1 MLPREVRDASN
12 DPPPDNHLDNASP
25 GDARLARSGYGTD
38 RKSEMATTDTPRMVV
53 GVPRENRAGETRVA
67 LSPTALPQ
75 LTKAGFDVVIES
87 GAGDLAGYPD
97 ATFTDRGARIGTRD
111 EVFAADVLVQV
122 NVMDAD
128 PASGD
133 LSRLRPGQ
141 VVVGSVAPFARPELV
156 KAIAGTGATLFAL
169 ELVPRTTR
177 AQSMDILSSQAAV
190 AGYKAVLLAGD
201 NLPKMF
207 PLLTT
212 AAGTIAP
219 AKVFIIGAGVAGL
232 AAIATAR
239 RLGALV
245 EAYDVRPAAREEVE
259 SLGARFVELP
269 LETGQEEGSG
279 GYAKQLSE
287 DTIRK
292 QQELMAKTVAASD
305 VVITTAQVQGSTA
318 PVIVTTEMVKGMA
331 PGSVIVDLAAEQGGN
346 CEPTVAGETVDV
358 DGVSVMG
365 VVNLPGTIPVHSS
378 QLFGKNVANFLGL
391 MVVDGRLDTD
401 VDDDVIKESVVAKGG
416 DVANNRVR
424 EALGLE
430 KLPEPEPPA
439 PEPEP
444 AADDA
449 PAAEEAA
456 K

>member
-1 MLPREVRDASN
+1 
-12 DPPPDNHLDNASP
+12 
-25 GDARLARSGYGTD
+25 
-38 RKSEMATTDTPRMVV
+38 MAENDTPRMVI
-53 GVPRENRAGETRVA
+53 GVPKEERAGETRVA

-75 LTKAGFDVVIES
+75 LTKAGFDIVIES

-97 ATFTDRGARIGTRD
+97 ATFTDRGARIGSRD
-111 EVFAADVLVQV
+111 DAFAADVVVQV
-122 NVMDAD
+122 NVMGGDASS
-128 PASGD
+128 AD
-133 LSRLRPGQ
+133 LARLRAGQ
-141 VVVGSVAPFARPELV
+141 IVVGAVAPFARPELV

-169 ELVPRTTR
+169 ELVPRSTR

-190 AGYKAVLLAGD
+190 AGYKAVLIAA
-201 NLPKMF
+201 NAMPKMF

-219 AKVFIIGAGVAGL
+219 AKVFIVGAGVAGL
-232 AAIATAR
+232 GAIATSR

-245 EAYDVRPAAREEVE
+245 EACDVRPAAREEVE

-287 DTIRK
+287 DTIKK

-305 VVITTAQVQGSTA
+305 VIITTAQVQGAKA
-318 PVIVTTEMVKGMA
+318 PQIITTEMIKGMA
-331 PGSVIVDLAAEQGGN
+331 PGSVVIDLAAEQGGN

-358 DGVSVMG
+358 DGVSVIG
-365 VVNLPGTIPVHSS
+365 VVNLPGEIPVHAS
-378 QLFGKNVANFLGL
+378 QLFGKNVANFMGL
-391 MVVDGRLDTD
+391 MVVDGAIDID
-401 VDDDVIKESVVAKGG
+401 VDDDVIRDSVVARGG
-416 DVANNRVR
+416 DVVNNRVR

-430 KLPEPEPPA
+430 LLPEPEPPA

-444 AADDA
+444 EADTS
-449 PAAEEAA
+449 EEAA

>member
-1 MLPREVRDASN
+1 
-12 DPPPDNHLDNASP
+12 
-25 GDARLARSGYGTD
+25 
-38 RKSEMATTDTPRMVV
+38 MATTETPRMVV

-67 LSPTALPQ
+67 LTPTALPQ

-87 GAGDLAGYPD
+87 GAGAAAGYPD
-97 ATFTDRGARIGTRD
+97 EVYTDRGARIGSRD
-111 EVFAADVLVQV
+111 DVFTADVLVQV
-122 NVMDAD
+122 NVMDGD
-128 PASGD
+128 PANAEIA
-133 LSRLRPGQ
+133 RLRQGQ
-141 VVVGSVAPFARPELV
+141 VVVGAVAPFARPELV
-156 KAIAGTGATLFAL
+156 KAISATGATLFAL

-190 AGYKAVLLAGD
+190 AGYKAVLIGAAE
-201 NLPKMF
+201 LPKMF

-219 AKVFIIGAGVAGL
+219 AKVFIVGAGVAGL
-232 AAIATAR
+232 AAIANSR

-287 DTIRK
+287 ETIKK

-305 VVITTAQVQGSTA
+305 VVITTAQVQGSKA
-318 PVIVTTEMVKGMA
+318 PVIITTEMVKGMA

-346 CEPTVAGETVDV
+346 CEPTVAGEVVDV
-358 DGVSVMG
+358 DGVRVIG
-365 VVNLPGTIPVHSS
+365 VVNLPGDIPVHSS

-391 MVVDGRLDTD
+391 MVADGKLDPG
-401 VDDDVIKESVVAKGG
+401 VDDDVIRESVVAMGG
-416 DVANNRVR
+416 DVVNNRVR
-424 EALGLE
+424 EALGME

-444 AADDA
+444 AAEDA

>member
-1 MLPREVRDASN
+1 
-12 DPPPDNHLDNASP
+12 
-25 GDARLARSGYGTD
+25 
-38 RKSEMATTDTPRMVV
+38 MAENDTPRMVI
-53 GVPRENRAGETRVA
+53 GVPKEERAGETRVA

-75 LTKAGFDVVIES
+75 LTKAGFDIVIES

-97 ATFTDRGARIGTRD
+97 ATFTDRGARIGSRD
-111 EVFAADVLVQV
+111 DAFAADVVVQV
-122 NVMDAD
+122 NVLGGDAGS
-128 PASGD
+128 AD
-133 LSRLRPGQ
+133 LARLRSGQ
-141 VVVGSVAPFARPELV
+141 IVVGAVAPFARPELV

-190 AGYKAVLLAGD
+190 AGYKAVLLAA
-201 NLPKMF
+201 NAMPKMF

-219 AKVFIIGAGVAGL
+219 AKVFIVGAGVAGL
-232 AAIATAR
+232 GAIATSR

-305 VVITTAQVQGSTA
+305 VIITTAQVQGTKA
-318 PVIVTTEMVKGMA
+318 PQIITTEMIKGMA
-331 PGSVIVDLAAEQGGN
+331 PGSVIIDLAAEQGGN

-358 DGVSVMG
+358 DGVSVIG
-365 VVNLPGTIPVHSS
+365 VVNLPGEIPVHAS
-378 QLFGKNVANFLGL
+378 QLFGKNVANFMGL
-391 MVVDGRLDTD
+391 MVVDGKIDLD
-401 VDDDVIKESVVAKGG
+401 VDDDVIRESVVARGG
-416 DVANNRVR
+416 DVVNNRVR

-430 KLPEPEPPA
+430 PLPEPEPPA

-444 AADDA
+444 EAEADTS
-449 PAAEEAA
+449 EEAA

>member
-1 MLPREVRDASN
+1 
-12 DPPPDNHLDNASP
+12 
-25 GDARLARSGYGTD
+25 
-38 RKSEMATTDTPRMVV
+38 MAENDTPRMVI
-53 GVPRENRAGETRVA
+53 GVPKEERAGETRVA

-75 LTKAGFDVVIES
+75 LTKAGFDIVIES

-97 ATFTDRGARIGTRD
+97 ATFTDRGARIGSRD
-111 EVFAADVLVQV
+111 DVFAADVVVQV
-122 NVMDAD
+122 NVLGGDAGS
-128 PASGD
+128 AD
-133 LSRLRPGQ
+133 LGKLRQGQ
-141 VVVGSVAPFARPELV
+141 IVVGAVAPFARPELV

-169 ELVPRTTR
+169 ELVPRSTR

-190 AGYKAVLLAGD
+190 AGYKAVLLAA
-201 NLPKMF
+201 NAMPKMF

-219 AKVFIIGAGVAGL
+219 AKVFIVGAGVAGL
-232 AAIATAR
+232 GAIATSR

-287 DTIRK
+287 DTIKK

-305 VVITTAQVQGSTA
+305 VIITTAQVQGTKA
-318 PVIVTTEMVKGMA
+318 PQIITTEMIKGMA

-358 DGVSVMG
+358 DGVSVIG
-365 VVNLPGTIPVHSS
+365 VVNLPGEIPVHAS
-378 QLFGKNVANFLGL
+378 QLFGKNVANFMGL
-391 MVVDGRLDTD
+391 MVVDGKIDID
-401 VDDDVIKESVVAKGG
+401 VDDDVIRDSVVARGG
-416 DVANNRVR
+416 DVVNNRVR

-430 KLPEPEPPA
+430 PLPEPEPPA

-444 AADDA
+444 EADTS
-449 PAAEEAA
+449 EEAA
-456 K
+456 T

>member
-1 MLPREVRDASN
+1 
-12 DPPPDNHLDNASP
+12 
-25 GDARLARSGYGTD
+25 
-38 RKSEMATTDTPRMVV
+38 MAENDTPRMVI
-53 GVPRENRAGETRVA
+53 GVPKEERAGETRVA

-75 LTKAGFDVVIES
+75 LTKAGFDIVIES

-97 ATFTDRGARIGTRD
+97 ATFTDRGARIGSRD
-111 EVFAADVLVQV
+111 DVFAADVVVQV
-122 NVMDAD
+122 NVLGGDAGS
-128 PASGD
+128 AD
-133 LSRLRPGQ
+133 LGKLRQGQ
-141 VVVGSVAPFARPELV
+141 IVVGAVAPFARPELV
-156 KAIAGTGATLFAL
+156 KAIAGTGANLFAL
-169 ELVPRTTR
+169 ELVPRSTR

-190 AGYKAVLLAGD
+190 AGYKAVLLAA
-201 NLPKMF
+201 NAMPKMF

-219 AKVFIIGAGVAGL
+219 AKVFIVGAGVAGL
-232 AAIATAR
+232 GAIATSR

-245 EAYDVRPAAREEVE
+245 VAYDVRPAAREEVE

-287 DTIRK
+287 DTIKK

-305 VVITTAQVQGSTA
+305 VIITTAQVQGTKA
-318 PVIVTTEMVKGMA
+318 PQIITTEMIKGMA

-358 DGVSVMG
+358 DGVSVIG
-365 VVNLPGTIPVHSS
+365 VVNLPGEIPVHAS
-378 QLFGKNVANFLGL
+378 QLFGKNVANFMGL
-391 MVVDGRLDTD
+391 MVVDGKIDID
-401 VDDDVIKESVVAKGG
+401 VDDDVIRDSVVARGG
-416 DVANNRVR
+416 DVVNNRVR

-430 KLPEPEPPA
+430 PLPEPEPPA

-444 AADDA
+444 EADTS
-449 PAAEEAA
+449 EEAA

>member
-1 MLPREVRDASN
+1 
-12 DPPPDNHLDNASP
+12 
-25 GDARLARSGYGTD
+25 
-38 RKSEMATTDTPRMVV
+38 MAENDTPRMVI
-53 GVPRENRAGETRVA
+53 GVPKEERAGETRVA

-75 LTKAGFDVVIES
+75 LTKAGFDIVIES

-97 ATFTDRGARIGTRD
+97 ATFTDRGARIGSRD
-111 EVFAADVLVQV
+111 DVFAADVVVQV
-122 NVMDAD
+122 NVLGGDAGS
-128 PASGD
+128 AD
-133 LSRLRPGQ
+133 LGKLRQGQ
-141 VVVGSVAPFARPELV
+141 IVVGAVAPFARPELV

-169 ELVPRTTR
+169 ELVPRSTR

-190 AGYKAVLLAGD
+190 AGYKAVLLAA
-201 NLPKMF
+201 NAMPKMF

-219 AKVFIIGAGVAGL
+219 AKVFIVGAGVAGL
-232 AAIATAR
+232 GAIATSR

-287 DTIRK
+287 DTIKK

-305 VVITTAQVQGSTA
+305 VIITTAQVQGTKA
-318 PVIVTTEMVKGMA
+318 PQIITTEMIKGMA

-358 DGVSVMG
+358 DGVSVIG
-365 VVNLPGTIPVHSS
+365 VVNLPGEIPVHAS
-378 QLFGKNVANFLGL
+378 QLFGKNVANFMGL
-391 MVVDGRLDTD
+391 MVVDGKIDID
-401 VDDDVIKESVVAKGG
+401 VDDDVIRDSVVARGG
-416 DVANNRVR
+416 DVVNNRVR

-430 KLPEPEPPA
+430 PLPEPEPPV

-444 AADDA
+444 EAEADTS
-449 PAAEEAA
+449 EEAA

>member
-1 MLPREVRDASN
+1 
-12 DPPPDNHLDNASP
+12 
-25 GDARLARSGYGTD
+25 
-38 RKSEMATTDTPRMVV
+38 MAENDTPRMVI
-53 GVPRENRAGETRVA
+53 GVPKEERAGETRVA

-75 LTKAGFDVVIES
+75 LTKAGFDIVIES

-97 ATFTDRGARIGTRD
+97 ATFTDRGARIGSRD
-111 EVFAADVLVQV
+111 DVFAADVVVQV
-122 NVMDAD
+122 NVLGGDAGS
-128 PASGD
+128 AD
-133 LSRLRPGQ
+133 LGKLRQGQ
-141 VVVGSVAPFARPELV
+141 IVVGAVAPFARPELV

-169 ELVPRTTR
+169 ELVPRSTR

-190 AGYKAVLLAGD
+190 AGYKAVLLAA
-201 NLPKMF
+201 NAMPKMF

-219 AKVFIIGAGVAGL
+219 AKVFIVGAGVAGL
-232 AAIATAR
+232 GAIATSR

-287 DTIRK
+287 DTIKK

-305 VVITTAQVQGSTA
+305 VIITTAQVQGTKA
-318 PVIVTTEMVKGMA
+318 PQIITTEMIKGMA

-358 DGVSVMG
+358 DGVSVIG
-365 VVNLPGTIPVHSS
+365 VVNLPGEIPVHAS
-378 QLFGKNVANFLGL
+378 QLFGKNVANFMGL
-391 MVVDGRLDTD
+391 MVVDGKINID
-401 VDDDVIKESVVAKGG
+401 VDDDVIRDSVVARGG
-416 DVANNRVR
+416 DVVNNRVR

-430 KLPEPEPPA
+430 PLPEPEPPA

-444 AADDA
+444 EADTS
-449 PAAEEAA
+449 EEAA

>member
-1 MLPREVRDASN
+1 
-12 DPPPDNHLDNASP
+12 
-25 GDARLARSGYGTD
+25 
-38 RKSEMATTDTPRMVV
+38 MATTDTPRMVV
-53 GVPRENRAGETRVA
+53 GVPRENRTGETRVG
-67 LSPTALPQ
+67 LTPTALPQ

-87 GAGDLAGYPD
+87 GAGALAGYPD
-97 ATFTDRGARIGTRD
+97 AAFTDRGARIGTRD
-111 EVFAADVLVQV
+111 DAFAADVLVQV
-122 NVMDAD
+122 NVMDGD
-128 PASGD
+128 ASNAE
-133 LSRLRPGQ
+133 LSKLRQGQ
-141 VVVGSVAPFARPELV
+141 VVIGAVAPFARPELV

-169 ELVPRTTR
+169 ELVPRSTR

-190 AGYKAVLLAGD
+190 AGYKAVLIGASE
-201 NLPKMF
+201 LPKMF

-219 AKVFIIGAGVAGL
+219 AKVFIVGAGVAGL
-232 AAIATAR
+232 AAIATSR
-239 RLGALV
+239 RMGSLV

-287 DTIRK
+287 ETIKK

-318 PVIVTTEMVKGMA
+318 PVIITTEMIKGMA

-358 DGVSVMG
+358 DGVKVIG
-365 VVNLPGTIPVHSS
+365 VVNLPGEIPVHAS

-391 MVVDGRLDTD
+391 MVVGGKLDTG
-401 VDDDVIKESVVAKGG
+401 VDDDVIKESVVAAGG
-416 DVANNRVR
+416 DVVNNRVR

-439 PEPEP
+439 PEP
-444 AADDA
+444 AADDT

>member
-1 MLPREVRDASN
+1 
-12 DPPPDNHLDNASP
+12 
-25 GDARLARSGYGTD
+25 
-38 RKSEMATTDTPRMVV
+38 MAENDTPRMVI
-53 GVPRENRAGETRVA
+53 GVPKEERAGETRVA

-75 LTKAGFDVVIES
+75 LTKAGFDIVIES

-97 ATFTDRGARIGTRD
+97 ATFTDRGARIGSRD
-111 EVFAADVLVQV
+111 DVFAADVVVQV
-122 NVMDAD
+122 NVLGGDAGS
-128 PASGD
+128 AD
-133 LSRLRPGQ
+133 LGRLRQGQ
-141 VVVGSVAPFARPELV
+141 IVVGAVAPFARPELV

-169 ELVPRTTR
+169 ELVPRSTR

-190 AGYKAVLLAGD
+190 AGYKAVLLAA
-201 NLPKMF
+201 NAMPKMF

-219 AKVFIIGAGVAGL
+219 AKVFIVGAGVAGL
-232 AAIATAR
+232 GAIATSR

-287 DTIRK
+287 DTIKK

-305 VVITTAQVQGSTA
+305 VIITTAQVQGTKA
-318 PVIVTTEMVKGMA
+318 PQIITTEMIKGMA

-358 DGVSVMG
+358 DGVSVIG
-365 VVNLPGTIPVHSS
+365 VVNLPGEIPVHAS
-378 QLFGKNVANFLGL
+378 QLVGKNVANFMGL
-391 MVVDGRLDTD
+391 MVVDGKINID
-401 VDDDVIKESVVAKGG
+401 VDDDVIRDSVVARGG
-416 DVANNRVR
+416 DVVNNRVR

-430 KLPEPEPPA
+430 PLPEPEPPA

-444 AADDA
+444 EADTS
-449 PAAEEAA
+449 EEAA

>member
-1 MLPREVRDASN
+1 
-12 DPPPDNHLDNASP
+12 
-25 GDARLARSGYGTD
+25 
-38 RKSEMATTDTPRMVV
+38 MATTDTPRMVV

-67 LSPTALPQ
+67 LTPTALPQ

-87 GAGDLAGYPD
+87 GAGALAGYPD
-97 ATFTDRGARIGTRD
+97 AAFTDRGARIGTRD
-111 EVFAADVLVQV
+111 DAFAADVLVQV
-122 NVMDAD
+122 NVMDGD
-128 PASGD
+128 ASNAE
-133 LSRLRPGQ
+133 LSKLRQGQ
-141 VVVGSVAPFARPELV
+141 VVIGAVAPFARPELV

-169 ELVPRTTR
+169 ELVPRSTR

-190 AGYKAVLLAGD
+190 AGYKAVLIGASE
-201 NLPKMF
+201 LPKMF

-232 AAIATAR
+232 AAIATSR
-239 RLGALV
+239 RMGSLV

-287 DTIRK
+287 ETIKK

-318 PVIVTTEMVKGMA
+318 PVIITTEMIKGMA

-346 CEPTVAGETVDV
+346 CEPTVAGEIVDV
-358 DGVSVMG
+358 DGVKVIG
-365 VVNLPGTIPVHSS
+365 VVNLPGEIPVHAS

-391 MVVDGRLDTD
+391 MVVGGKLDTG
-401 VDDDVIKESVVAKGG
+401 VDDDVIKESVVAAGG
-416 DVANNRVR
+416 DVVNNRVR

-439 PEPEP
+439 PEP
-444 AADDA
+444 AADDT

>member
-1 MLPREVRDASN
+1 
-12 DPPPDNHLDNASP
+12 
-25 GDARLARSGYGTD
+25 
-38 RKSEMATTDTPRMVV
+38 MATTDTPRMVI
-53 GVPRENRAGETRVA
+53 GVPTEARAGETRVA
-67 LSPTALPQ
+67 LTPTALPQ

-87 GAGDLAGYPD
+87 GAGSAAGYPD
-97 ATFTDRGARIGTRD
+97 SAFTDRGARVGTRD
-111 EVFAADVLVQV
+111 DAFAADVVVQV
-122 NVMDAD
+122 NVMDGD
-128 PASGD
+128 PASAD
-133 LSRLRPGQ
+133 LARLTTGQ
-141 VVVGSVAPFARPELV
+141 VVVGAVAPFARPELV
-156 KAIAGTGATLFAL
+156 KAVAATGATLFAL

-190 AGYKAVLLAGD
+190 AGYKAVLMAA
-201 NLPKMF
+201 NAMPKMF

-219 AKVFIIGAGVAGL
+219 AKVFIVGAGVAGL
-232 AAIATAR
+232 AAIATSR

-287 DTIRK
+287 ETIKK

-318 PVIVTTEMVKGMA
+318 PQIITTEMIRGMA
-331 PGSVIVDLAAEQGGN
+331 PGSVIIDLAAEQGGN
-346 CEPTVAGETVDV
+346 CEPTVAGESVDV
-358 DGVSVMG
+358 DGVNVIG

-391 MVVDGRLDTD
+391 MVVDGALDTQ
-401 VDDDVIKESVVAKGG
+401 VEDDVIRESVVAMGG
-416 DVANNRVR
+416 DVVNNRVR

-439 PEPEP
+439 PES
-444 AADDA
+444 A
-449 PAAEEAA
+449 PDEAEAEEAA

>member
-1 MLPREVRDASN
+1 M
-12 DPPPDNHLDNASP
+12 
-25 GDARLARSGYGTD
+25 
-38 RKSEMATTDTPRMVV
+38 
-53 GVPRENRAGETRVA
+53 
-67 LSPTALPQ
+67 PQ

-87 GAGDLAGYPD
+87 GAGALAGYPD
-97 ATFTDRGARIGTRD
+97 AAFTDRGARIGTRD
-111 EVFAADVLVQV
+111 DAFAADVLVQV
-122 NVMDAD
+122 NVMDGD
-128 PASGD
+128 ASNAE
-133 LSRLRPGQ
+133 LSKLRQGQ
-141 VVVGSVAPFARPELV
+141 VVIGAVAPFARPELV

-169 ELVPRTTR
+169 ELVPRSTR

-190 AGYKAVLLAGD
+190 AGYKAVLIGASE
-201 NLPKMF
+201 LPKMF

-219 AKVFIIGAGVAGL
+219 AKVFIVGAGVAGL
-232 AAIATAR
+232 AAIATSR
-239 RLGALV
+239 RMGSLV

-287 DTIRK
+287 ETIKK

-318 PVIVTTEMVKGMA
+318 PVIITTEMIKGMA

-346 CEPTVAGETVDV
+346 CEPTVAGEIVDV
-358 DGVSVMG
+358 DGVKVIG
-365 VVNLPGTIPVHSS
+365 VVNLPGEIPVHAS

-391 MVVDGRLDTD
+391 MVVGGKLDTG
-401 VDDDVIKESVVAKGG
+401 VDDDVIKESVVAAGG
-416 DVANNRVR
+416 DVVNNRVR

-439 PEPEP
+439 PEP
-444 AADDA
+444 AADDT

>member
-1 MLPREVRDASN
+1 
-12 DPPPDNHLDNASP
+12 
-25 GDARLARSGYGTD
+25 
-38 RKSEMATTDTPRMVV
+38 MATTDTPRMVI
-53 GVPRENRAGETRVA
+53 GVPTEARAGETRVA
-67 LSPTALPQ
+67 LTPTALPQ

-87 GAGDLAGYPD
+87 GAGSAAGYPD
-97 ATFTDRGARIGTRD
+97 SAFMDRGARVGTRD
-111 EVFAADVLVQV
+111 DAFAADVVVQV
-122 NVMDAD
+122 NVMDGD
-128 PASGD
+128 PASAD
-133 LSRLRPGQ
+133 LARLTTGQ
-141 VVVGSVAPFARPELV
+141 VVVGAVAPFARPELV
-156 KAIAGTGATLFAL
+156 KAVAATGATLFAL

-190 AGYKAVLLAGD
+190 AGYKAVLMAA
-201 NLPKMF
+201 NEMPKMF

-219 AKVFIIGAGVAGL
+219 AKIFIVGAGVAGL
-232 AAIATAR
+232 AAIATSR

-287 DTIRK
+287 ETIKK

-318 PVIVTTEMVKGMA
+318 PQIITTEMIKGMS
-331 PGSVIVDLAAEQGGN
+331 PGSVIIDLAAEQGGN
-346 CEPTVAGETVDV
+346 CEPTVAGESVDV
-358 DGVSVMG
+358 DGVNVIG

-391 MVVDGRLDTD
+391 MVVDGALDTQ
-401 VDDDVIKESVVAKGG
+401 VEDDVIRESVVAMSG
-416 DVANNRVR
+416 DVVNNRVR

-439 PEPEP
+439 PEP
-444 AADDA
+444 A
-449 PAAEEAA
+449 PDEAEAEEAA

>member
-1 MLPREVRDASN
+1 
-12 DPPPDNHLDNASP
+12 
-25 GDARLARSGYGTD
+25 
-38 RKSEMATTDTPRMVV
+38 MATTDTPRMVI
-53 GVPRENRAGETRVA
+53 GVPTEARAGETRVA
-67 LSPTALPQ
+67 LTPTALPQ

-87 GAGDLAGYPD
+87 GAGSAAGYPD
-97 ATFTDRGARIGTRD
+97 STFTDRGARIGTRED
-111 EVFAADVLVQV
+111 AFAADVVVQV
-122 NVMDAD
+122 NVMDGNA
-128 PASGD
+128 ASTD
-133 LSRLRPGQ
+133 LARLTPGQ
-141 VVVGSVAPFARPELV
+141 VVVGAVAPFARPELV
-156 KAIAGTGATLFAL
+156 KAVAETGATLFAL
-169 ELVPRTTR
+169 ELVPRSTR

-190 AGYKAVLLAGD
+190 AGYKAVLLAA
-201 NLPKMF
+201 NEMPRMF

-232 AAIATAR
+232 AAIATSR

-287 DTIRK
+287 ETIKK

-318 PVIVTTEMVKGMA
+318 PQIITTEMIKGMSA
-331 PGSVIVDLAAEQGGN
+331 GSVIVDLAAEQGGN
-346 CEPTVAGETVDV
+346 CEPTVAGESVDV
-358 DGVSVMG
+358 DGVTVIG

-391 MVVDGRLDTD
+391 MVVGGALDTQ
-401 VDDDVIKESVVAKGG
+401 VEDDVIRESVVAAGG
-416 DVANNRVR
+416 DVVNNRVR

-430 KLPEPEPPA
+430 RLPDPEPPA
-439 PEPEP
+439 PEPASDE
-444 AADDA
+444 AE
-449 PAAEEAA
+449 AEEAA

>member
-1 MLPREVRDASN
+1 
-12 DPPPDNHLDNASP
+12 
-25 GDARLARSGYGTD
+25 
-38 RKSEMATTDTPRMVV
+38 MATTDTPRMVI
-53 GVPRENRAGETRVA
+53 GVPTEARAGETRVA
-67 LSPTALPQ
+67 LTPTALPQ
-75 LTKAGFDVVIES
+75 LTKVGFDVVIES
-87 GAGDLAGYPD
+87 GAGSAAGYPD
-97 ATFTDRGARIGTRD
+97 SAFTDRGARVGTRD
-111 EVFAADVLVQV
+111 DAFAADVVVQV
-122 NVMDAD
+122 NVMDGD
-128 PASGD
+128 PASAD
-133 LSRLRPGQ
+133 LARLTTGQ
-141 VVVGSVAPFARPELV
+141 VVVGAVAPFARPELV
-156 KAIAGTGATLFAL
+156 KAVAVTGATLFAL

-177 AQSMDILSSQAAV
+177 AQSMDILSSQAGV
-190 AGYKAVLLAGD
+190 AGYKAVLMAA
-201 NLPKMF
+201 NEMPKMF

-219 AKVFIIGAGVAGL
+219 AKVFIVGAGVAGL
-232 AAIATAR
+232 AAIATSR

-287 DTIRK
+287 ETIKK

-318 PVIVTTEMVKGMA
+318 PQIITTEMIKGMS
-331 PGSVIVDLAAEQGGN
+331 PGSVIIDLAAEQGGN
-346 CEPTVAGETVDV
+346 CEPTVAGESVDV
-358 DGVSVMG
+358 DGVNVIG

-391 MVVDGRLDTD
+391 MVVDGALDTQ
-401 VDDDVIKESVVAKGG
+401 VEDDVIRESVVAMGG
-416 DVANNRVR
+416 DVVNNRVR

-430 KLPEPEPPA
+430 KLPDPEPPA
-439 PEPEP
+439 PEP
-444 AADDA
+444 A
-449 PAAEEAA
+449 PDEAEAEEAA

>member
-1 MLPREVRDASN
+1 
-12 DPPPDNHLDNASP
+12 
-25 GDARLARSGYGTD
+25 
-38 RKSEMATTDTPRMVV
+38 MATTDTPRMVI
-53 GVPRENRAGETRVA
+53 GVPTEARAGETRVA
-67 LSPTALPQ
+67 LTPTALPQ

-87 GAGDLAGYPD
+87 GAGIAAGYPD
-97 ATFTDRGARIGTRD
+97 SAFTDRGARVGTRD
-111 EVFAADVLVQV
+111 EAFAAAVVVQV
-122 NVMDAD
+122 NVMDGDPGSAD
-128 PASGD
+128 LA
-133 LSRLRPGQ
+133 RLTPGQ
-141 VVVGSVAPFARPELV
+141 VVVGAVAPFARPELV
-156 KAIAGTGATLFAL
+156 KAVAATGATLFAL

-190 AGYKAVLLAGD
+190 AGYKAVLMAA
-201 NLPKMF
+201 NEMPKMF

-219 AKVFIIGAGVAGL
+219 AKVFIVGAGVAGL
-232 AAIATAR
+232 AAIATSR

-287 DTIRK
+287 ETIKK

-318 PVIVTTEMVKGMA
+318 PQIITTEMIKGMA
-331 PGSVIVDLAAEQGGN
+331 PGSVIIDLAAEQGGN
-346 CEPTVAGETVDV
+346 CEPTVAGESVDV
-358 DGVSVMG
+358 GGVNVIG

-391 MVVDGRLDTD
+391 MVVGGALDTQ
-401 VDDDVIKESVVAKGG
+401 VEDDVIRESVVAMGG
-416 DVANNRVR
+416 DVVNNRVR

-439 PEPEP
+439 PDP
-444 AADDA
+444 APDEAE
-449 PAAEEAA
+449 AEEAA

>member
-1 MLPREVRDASN
+1 
-12 DPPPDNHLDNASP
+12 
-25 GDARLARSGYGTD
+25 
-38 RKSEMATTDTPRMVV
+38 MATTETPRMVV
-53 GVPRENRAGETRVA
+53 GVPREGRAGETRVA

-87 GAGDLAGYPD
+87 GAGAAAGYPD
-97 ATFTDRGARIGTRD
+97 EAFTDRGARIGSRD
-111 EVFAADVLVQV
+111 DAFAADVLVQV
-122 NVMDAD
+122 NVMDGD
-128 PASGD
+128 PANAE
-133 LSRLRPGQ
+133 LSKLRQGQ
-141 VVVGSVAPFARPELV
+141 VVVGAVAPFARPEMV
-156 KAIAGTGATLFAL
+156 KAIADTGATLFAL

-190 AGYKAVLLAGD
+190 AGYKAVLIAA
-201 NLPKMF
+201 NELPRMF

-219 AKVFIIGAGVAGL
+219 AKVFIVGAGVAGL
-232 AAIATAR
+232 AAIATSR
-239 RLGALV
+239 RMGALV

-279 GYAKQLSE
+279 GYATKLSE
-287 DTIRK
+287 DTIKK

-305 VVITTAQVQGSTA
+305 VVITTAQVQGSKA
-318 PVIVTTEMVKGMA
+318 PVIITTEMVKGMS

-346 CEPTVAGETVDV
+346 CEPTVAGEVVDV
-358 DGVSVMG
+358 DGVKVIG
-365 VVNLPGTIPVHSS
+365 VVNLPGDIPVHSS

-391 MVVDGRLDTD
+391 MVVDGRLDVG
-401 VDDDVIKESVVAKGG
+401 VDDDVIKESVVAAGG
-416 DVANNRVR
+416 DVVNNRVR
-424 EALGLE
+424 EALGMD

-439 PEPEP
+439 PDPEP

-449 PAAEEAA
+449 QAAEEAT

>member
-1 MLPREVRDASN
+1 
-12 DPPPDNHLDNASP
+12 
-25 GDARLARSGYGTD
+25 
-38 RKSEMATTDTPRMVV
+38 MAENDTPRMVI
-53 GVPRENRAGETRVA
+53 GVPKEERAGETRVA

-75 LTKAGFDVVIES
+75 LTKAGFDIVIES

-97 ATFTDRGARIGTRD
+97 ATFTDRGARIGSRD
-111 EVFAADVLVQV
+111 DVFAADVVVQV
-122 NVMDAD
+122 NVLGGDAGS
-128 PASGD
+128 AD
-133 LSRLRPGQ
+133 LGRLRQGQ
-141 VVVGSVAPFARPELV
+141 IVVGAVAPFARPELV

-169 ELVPRTTR
+169 ELVPRSTR

-190 AGYKAVLLAGD
+190 AGYKAVLLAA
-201 NLPKMF
+201 NAMPKMF

-219 AKVFIIGAGVAGL
+219 AKVFIVGAGVAGL
-232 AAIATAR
+232 GAIATSR

-245 EAYDVRPAAREEVE
+245 EAYAVRPAAREEVE

-269 LETGQEEGSG
+269 LETGQEAGSG
-279 GYAKQLSE
+279 GYATQLSE
-287 DTIRK
+287 DTIKK

-305 VVITTAQVQGSTA
+305 VIITTAQVQGTKA
-318 PVIVTTEMVKGMA
+318 PQIITTEMIKGMA

-358 DGVSVMG
+358 DGVSVIG
-365 VVNLPGTIPVHSS
+365 VVNLPGEIPVHAS
-378 QLFGKNVANFLGL
+378 QLFGKNVANFMGL
-391 MVVDGRLDTD
+391 MVVDGKIDID
-401 VDDDVIKESVVAKGG
+401 VDDDVIRDSVVARGG
-416 DVANNRVR
+416 DVVNNRVR

-430 KLPEPEPPA
+430 PLPEPEPPA

-444 AADDA
+444 EAEADTS
-449 PAAEEAA
+449 EEAA

>member
-1 MLPREVRDASN
+1 M
-12 DPPPDNHLDNASP
+12 
-25 GDARLARSGYGTD
+25 
-38 RKSEMATTDTPRMVV
+38 
-53 GVPRENRAGETRVA
+53 
-67 LSPTALPQ
+67 
-75 LTKAGFDVVIES
+75 
-87 GAGDLAGYPD
+87 
-97 ATFTDRGARIGTRD
+97 
-111 EVFAADVLVQV
+111 FAADVVVQV
-122 NVMDAD
+122 NVLGGDAGS
-128 PASGD
+128 AD
-133 LSRLRPGQ
+133 LGKLRQGQ
-141 VVVGSVAPFARPELV
+141 IVVGAVAPFARPELV

-169 ELVPRTTR
+169 ELVPRSTR

-190 AGYKAVLLAGD
+190 AGYKAVLLAA
-201 NLPKMF
+201 NAMPKMF

-219 AKVFIIGAGVAGL
+219 AKVFIVGAGVAGL
-232 AAIATAR
+232 GAIATSR

-287 DTIRK
+287 DTIKK

-305 VVITTAQVQGSTA
+305 VIITTAQVQGTKA
-318 PVIVTTEMVKGMA
+318 PQIITTEMIKGMA

-358 DGVSVMG
+358 DGVSVIG
-365 VVNLPGTIPVHSS
+365 VVNLPGEIPVHAS
-378 QLFGKNVANFLGL
+378 QLFGKNVANFMGL
-391 MVVDGRLDTD
+391 MVVDGKIDID
-401 VDDDVIKESVVAKGG
+401 VDDDVIRDSVVARGG
-416 DVANNRVR
+416 DVVNNRVR

-430 KLPEPEPPA
+430 PLPEPEPPA

-444 AADDA
+444 EAEADTS
-449 PAAEEAA
+449 EEAA

>member
-1 MLPREVRDASN
+1 
-12 DPPPDNHLDNASP
+12 
-25 GDARLARSGYGTD
+25 
-38 RKSEMATTDTPRMVV
+38 MAENDTPRMVI
-53 GVPRENRAGETRVA
+53 GVPKEERAGETRVA

-75 LTKAGFDVVIES
+75 LTKAGFDIVIES

-97 ATFTDRGARIGTRD
+97 ATFTDRGARIGSRD
-111 EVFAADVLVQV
+111 DVFAADVVAQV
-122 NVMDAD
+122 NVLGGDAGS
-128 PASGD
+128 AD
-133 LSRLRPGQ
+133 LATLRQGQ
-141 VVVGSVAPFARPELV
+141 IVVGAVAPFARPELV

-169 ELVPRTTR
+169 ELVPRSTR

-190 AGYKAVLLAGD
+190 AGYKAVLLAA
-201 NLPKMF
+201 NAMPKMF

-219 AKVFIIGAGVAGL
+219 AKVFIVGAGVAGL
-232 AAIATAR
+232 GAIATSR

-287 DTIRK
+287 ETIKK

-305 VVITTAQVQGSTA
+305 VIITTAQVQGTTA
-318 PVIVTTEMVKGMA
+318 PQIITTEMIKGMA
-331 PGSVIVDLAAEQGGN
+331 PGSVIIDLAAEQGGN

-358 DGVSVMG
+358 DGVSVIG
-365 VVNLPGTIPVHSS
+365 VVNLPGEIPVHAS
-378 QLFGKNVANFLGL
+378 QLFGKNVANFMTL
-391 MVVDGRLDTD
+391 MVVDGKVDID
-401 VDDDVIKESVVAKGG
+401 VDDDVIRESVVARGG
-416 DVANNRVR
+416 DVVNNRVR

-430 KLPEPEPPA
+430 LLPEPEPPA

-444 AADDA
+444 EADTT
-449 PAAEEAA
+449 EEAA

>member
-1 MLPREVRDASN
+1 
-12 DPPPDNHLDNASP
+12 
-25 GDARLARSGYGTD
+25 
-38 RKSEMATTDTPRMVV
+38 MATTDTPRMVV

-67 LSPTALPQ
+67 LTPTALPQ

-87 GAGDLAGYPD
+87 GAGALAGYPD
-97 ATFTDRGARIGTRD
+97 AAFTDRGARIGTRD
-111 EVFAADVLVQV
+111 DAFAADVLVQV
-122 NVMDAD
+122 NVMDGD
-128 PASGD
+128 ASNAE
-133 LSRLRPGQ
+133 LSKLRQGQ
-141 VVVGSVAPFARPELV
+141 VVIGAVAPFARPELV

-169 ELVPRTTR
+169 ELVPRSTR

-190 AGYKAVLLAGD
+190 AGYKAVLIGASE
-201 NLPKMF
+201 LPKMF

-219 AKVFIIGAGVAGL
+219 AKVFIVGAGVAGL
-232 AAIATAR
+232 AAIATSR
-239 RLGALV
+239 RMGSLV

-287 DTIRK
+287 ETIKK

-318 PVIVTTEMVKGMA
+318 PVIITTEMIKGMA

-358 DGVSVMG
+358 DGVKVIG
-365 VVNLPGTIPVHSS
+365 VVNLPGEIPVHAS

-391 MVVDGRLDTD
+391 MVVGGKLDTG
-401 VDDDVIKESVVAKGG
+401 VDDDVIKESVVAAGG
-416 DVANNRVR
+416 DVVNNRVR

-439 PEPEP
+439 PEP
-444 AADDA
+444 AADDT

>member
-1 MLPREVRDASN
+1 
-12 DPPPDNHLDNASP
+12 
-25 GDARLARSGYGTD
+25 
-38 RKSEMATTDTPRMVV
+38 MATTDTPRMVV

-67 LSPTALPQ
+67 LTPTALPQ

-87 GAGDLAGYPD
+87 GAGALAGYPD
-97 ATFTDRGARIGTRD
+97 AAFTDRGARIGTRD
-111 EVFAADVLVQV
+111 DAFAADVLVQV
-122 NVMDAD
+122 NVMDGD
-128 PASGD
+128 ASNAE
-133 LSRLRPGQ
+133 LSKLRQGQ
-141 VVVGSVAPFARPELV
+141 VVIGAVAPFARPELV

-169 ELVPRTTR
+169 ELVPRSTR

-190 AGYKAVLLAGD
+190 AGYKAVLIGASE
-201 NLPKMF
+201 LPKMF

-219 AKVFIIGAGVAGL
+219 AKVFIVGAGVAGL
-232 AAIATAR
+232 AAIATSR
-239 RLGALV
+239 RMGSLV

-287 DTIRK
+287 ETIKK

-318 PVIVTTEMVKGMA
+318 PVIITTEMIKGMA

-346 CEPTVAGETVDV
+346 CEPTVAGEIVDV
-358 DGVSVMG
+358 DGVKVIG
-365 VVNLPGTIPVHSS
+365 VVNLPGEIPVHAS

-391 MVVDGRLDTD
+391 MVVGGKLDTG
-401 VDDDVIKESVVAKGG
+401 VDDDVIKESVVAAGG
-416 DVANNRVR
+416 DVVNNRVR

-439 PEPEP
+439 PEP
-444 AADDA
+444 AADDT

>member
-1 MLPREVRDASN
+1 
-12 DPPPDNHLDNASP
+12 
-25 GDARLARSGYGTD
+25 
-38 RKSEMATTDTPRMVV
+38 MATTDTPRMVV

-67 LSPTALPQ
+67 LTPTALPQ

-87 GAGDLAGYPD
+87 GAGALAGYPD
-97 ATFTDRGARIGTRD
+97 AAFTDRGARIGTRD
-111 EVFAADVLVQV
+111 DAFAADVLVQV
-122 NVMDAD
+122 NVMDGD
-128 PASGD
+128 ASNAE
-133 LSRLRPGQ
+133 LSKLRQGQ
-141 VVVGSVAPFARPELV
+141 VVIGAVAPFARPELV

-169 ELVPRTTR
+169 ELVPRSTR

-190 AGYKAVLLAGD
+190 AGYKAVLIGASE
-201 NLPKMF
+201 LPKMF

-232 AAIATAR
+232 AAIATSR
-239 RLGALV
+239 RMGSLV

-287 DTIRK
+287 ETIKK

-318 PVIVTTEMVKGMA
+318 PVIITTEMIKGMA

-358 DGVSVMG
+358 DGVKVIG
-365 VVNLPGTIPVHSS
+365 VVNLPGEIPVHAS

-391 MVVDGRLDTD
+391 MVVGGKLDTG
-401 VDDDVIKESVVAKGG
+401 VDDDVIKESVVAAGG
-416 DVANNRVR
+416 DVVNNRVR

-439 PEPEP
+439 PEP
-444 AADDA
+444 AADDT

>member
-1 MLPREVRDASN
+1 
-12 DPPPDNHLDNASP
+12 
-25 GDARLARSGYGTD
+25 
-38 RKSEMATTDTPRMVV
+38 MATTDTPRMVI
-53 GVPRENRAGETRVA
+53 GVPTEARAGETRVA
-67 LSPTALPQ
+67 LTPTALPQ

-87 GAGDLAGYPD
+87 GAGSAAGYPD
-97 ATFTDRGARIGTRD
+97 SAFTDRGARVGTRD
-111 EVFAADVLVQV
+111 DAFAADVVVQV
-122 NVMDAD
+122 NVMDGD
-128 PASGD
+128 PASAD
-133 LSRLRPGQ
+133 LARLKTGQ
-141 VVVGSVAPFARPELV
+141 VVVGAVAPFARPELV
-156 KAIAGTGATLFAL
+156 KAVAGTGATLFAL

-190 AGYKAVLLAGD
+190 AGYKAVLMAA
-201 NLPKMF
+201 NEMPKMF

-219 AKVFIIGAGVAGL
+219 AKVFIVGAGVAGL
-232 AAIATAR
+232 AAIATSR

-287 DTIRK
+287 ETIKK

-318 PVIVTTEMVKGMA
+318 PQIITTEMIKGMA
-331 PGSVIVDLAAEQGGN
+331 PGSVIIDLAAEQGGN
-346 CEPTVAGETVDV
+346 CEPTVAGESVDV
-358 DGVSVMG
+358 DGVNVIG

-391 MVVDGRLDTD
+391 MVVDGALDTQ
-401 VDDDVIKESVVAKGG
+401 VEDDVIRESVVAMGG
-416 DVANNRVR
+416 DVVNNRVR

-439 PEPEP
+439 PDP
-444 AADDA
+444 APDEAE
-449 PAAEEAA
+449 AEEAA

>member
-1 MLPREVRDASN
+1 
-12 DPPPDNHLDNASP
+12 
-25 GDARLARSGYGTD
+25 
-38 RKSEMATTDTPRMVV
+38 MATTDTPRMVV

-67 LSPTALPQ
+67 LTPTALPQ

-87 GAGDLAGYPD
+87 GAGALAGYPD
-97 ATFTDRGARIGTRD
+97 AAFTDRGARIGTRD
-111 EVFAADVLVQV
+111 DAFAADVLVQV
-122 NVMDAD
+122 NVMDGD
-128 PASGD
+128 ASNAE
-133 LSRLRPGQ
+133 LSKLRQGQ
-141 VVVGSVAPFARPELV
+141 VVIGAVAPFARPELV

-169 ELVPRTTR
+169 ELVPRSTR

-190 AGYKAVLLAGD
+190 AGYKAVLIGASE
-201 NLPKMF
+201 LPKMF

-219 AKVFIIGAGVAGL
+219 AKVFIVGAGVAGL
-232 AAIATAR
+232 AAIATSR
-239 RLGALV
+239 RMGSLV

-287 DTIRK
+287 ETIKK

-318 PVIVTTEMVKGMA
+318 PVIITTEMIKGMA

-346 CEPTVAGETVDV
+346 CEPTVAGEIVDV
-358 DGVSVMG
+358 DGVKVIG
-365 VVNLPGTIPVHSS
+365 VVNLPGEIPVHAS

-391 MVVDGRLDTD
+391 MVVGGKLDTG
-401 VDDDVIKESVVAKGG
+401 VDDDVIKESVVAAGG
-416 DVANNRVR
+416 DVVNNRVR

-439 PEPEP
+439 PEP
-444 AADDA
+444 AAYDA

>member
-1 MLPREVRDASN
+1 
-12 DPPPDNHLDNASP
+12 
-25 GDARLARSGYGTD
+25 
-38 RKSEMATTDTPRMVV
+38 MATTDTPRMVV
-53 GVPRENRAGETRVA
+53 GVPKEARAGETRVA

-87 GAGDLAGYPD
+87 GAGDAAGYPD
-97 ATFTDRGARIGTRD
+97 STFTDRGARIGTRD
-111 EVFAADVLVQV
+111 EAFAADVVVQV
-122 NVMDAD
+122 NVMDGDA
-128 PASGD
+128 ACGD
-133 LSRLRPGQ
+133 LARLKPGQ
-141 VVVGSVAPFARPELV
+141 VVIGAVAPFARPELV

-169 ELVPRTTR
+169 ELVPRSTR

-190 AGYKAVLLAGD
+190 AGYKAVLMAAGE
-201 NLPKMF
+201 LPKMF

-219 AKVFIIGAGVAGL
+219 AKVFIVGAGVAGL
-232 AAIATAR
+232 AAIATSR
-239 RLGALV
+239 RLGSLV

-287 DTIRK
+287 ETIKK

-318 PVIVTTEMVKGMA
+318 PQIITTEMIKGMA
-331 PGSVIVDLAAEQGGN
+331 PGSVIIDLAAEQGGN
-346 CEPTVAGETVDV
+346 CEPTVAGEVVDV
-358 DGVSVMG
+358 EGVRVIG
-365 VVNLPGTIPVHSS
+365 VVNLPGTIPVHAS

-391 MVVDGRLDTD
+391 MVSDGRLDTE
-401 VDDDVIKESVVAKGG
+401 VDDDVIRDSVVARGG
-416 DVANNRVR
+416 DVVNNRVR

-439 PEPEP
+439 PDPEP
-444 AADDA
+444 AAEA
-449 PAAEEAA
+449 TEEAA

>member
-1 MLPREVRDASN
+1 
-12 DPPPDNHLDNASP
+12 
-25 GDARLARSGYGTD
+25 
-38 RKSEMATTDTPRMVV
+38 MATTDTPRMVV

-67 LSPTALPQ
+67 LTPTALPQ

-87 GAGDLAGYPD
+87 GAGALAGYPD
-97 ATFTDRGARIGTRD
+97 AAFTDRGARIGTRD
-111 EVFAADVLVQV
+111 DAFAADVLVQV
-122 NVMDAD
+122 NVMDGD
-128 PASGD
+128 ASNAE
-133 LSRLRPGQ
+133 LSKLRQGQ
-141 VVVGSVAPFARPELV
+141 VVIGAVAPVARPELV

-169 ELVPRTTR
+169 ELVPRSTR

-190 AGYKAVLLAGD
+190 AGYKAVLIGASE
-201 NLPKMF
+201 LPKMF

-219 AKVFIIGAGVAGL
+219 AKVFIVGAGVAGL
-232 AAIATAR
+232 AAIATSR
-239 RLGALV
+239 RMGSLV

-287 DTIRK
+287 ETIKK

-318 PVIVTTEMVKGMA
+318 PVIITTEMIKGMA

-358 DGVSVMG
+358 DGVKVIG
-365 VVNLPGTIPVHSS
+365 VVNLPGEIPVHAS

-391 MVVDGRLDTD
+391 MVVGGKLDTG
-401 VDDDVIKESVVAKGG
+401 VDDDVIKESVVAAGG
-416 DVANNRVR
+416 DVVNNRVR

-439 PEPEP
+439 PEP
-444 AADDA
+444 AADDT

>member
-1 MLPREVRDASN
+1 
-12 DPPPDNHLDNASP
+12 
-25 GDARLARSGYGTD
+25 
-38 RKSEMATTDTPRMVV
+38 MATTDTPRMVI
-53 GVPRENRAGETRVA
+53 GVPTEARAGETRVA
-67 LSPTALPQ
+67 LTPTALPQ
-75 LTKAGFDVVIES
+75 LTKVGFDVVIES
-87 GAGDLAGYPD
+87 GAGSAAGYPD
-97 ATFTDRGARIGTRD
+97 SAFTDRGARVGTRD
-111 EVFAADVLVQV
+111 DAFAADVVVQV
-122 NVMDAD
+122 NVMDGD
-128 PASGD
+128 PASAD
-133 LSRLRPGQ
+133 LARLTTGQ
-141 VVVGSVAPFARPELV
+141 VVVGAVAPFARPELV
-156 KAIAGTGATLFAL
+156 KAVAVTGATLFAL

-177 AQSMDILSSQAAV
+177 AQSMDILSSQAGV
-190 AGYKAVLLAGD
+190 AGYKAVLMAA
-201 NLPKMF
+201 NEMPKMF

-219 AKVFIIGAGVAGL
+219 AKVFIVGAGVAGL
-232 AAIATAR
+232 AAIATSR

-287 DTIRK
+287 ETIKK

-318 PVIVTTEMVKGMA
+318 PQIITTEMIKGMS
-331 PGSVIVDLAAEQGGN
+331 PGSVIIDLAAEQGGN
-346 CEPTVAGETVDV
+346 CEPTVAGESVDV
-358 DGVSVMG
+358 DGVNVIG

-391 MVVDGRLDTD
+391 MVVDGALDTQ
-401 VDDDVIKESVVAKGG
+401 VKDDVIRESVVAMGG
-416 DVANNRVR
+416 DVVNNRVR

-430 KLPEPEPPA
+430 KLPDPEPPA
-439 PEPEP
+439 PEP
-444 AADDA
+444 A
-449 PAAEEAA
+449 PDEAEAEEAA

>member
-1 MLPREVRDASN
+1 
-12 DPPPDNHLDNASP
+12 
-25 GDARLARSGYGTD
+25 
-38 RKSEMATTDTPRMVV
+38 MATTDTPRMVI
-53 GVPRENRAGETRVA
+53 GVPTEARAGETRVA
-67 LSPTALPQ
+67 LTPTALPQ

-87 GAGDLAGYPD
+87 GAGSAAGYPD
-97 ATFTDRGARIGTRD
+97 SAFTDRGARIGTRD
-111 EVFAADVLVQV
+111 DAFAADVVVQV
-122 NVMDAD
+122 NVMDGD
-128 PASGD
+128 PASAD
-133 LSRLRPGQ
+133 LARLTPGR
-141 VVVGSVAPFARPELV
+141 VVVGAVAPFARPDLV
-156 KAIAGTGATLFAL
+156 KAVAATGATLFAL

-190 AGYKAVLLAGD
+190 AGYKAVLMAA
-201 NLPKMF
+201 NEMPKMF

-219 AKVFIIGAGVAGL
+219 AKVFIVGAGVAGL
-232 AAIATAR
+232 AAIATSR

-287 DTIRK
+287 ETIKK

-318 PVIVTTEMVKGMA
+318 PQILTTEMIRGMA
-331 PGSVIVDLAAEQGGN
+331 PGSVIIDLAAEQGGN
-346 CEPTVAGETVDV
+346 CEPTVAGESVDV
-358 DGVSVMG
+358 DGVTVIG
-365 VVNLPGTIPVHSS
+365 VVNLPGSIPVHSS

-391 MVVDGRLDTD
+391 MVVDGALDTQ
-401 VDDDVIKESVVAKGG
+401 VEDDVIRESVVAMGG
-416 DVANNRVR
+416 DVVNNRVR

-439 PEPEP
+439 PEP
-444 AADDA
+444 A
-449 PAAEEAA
+449 PDEAEAEEAA

>member
-1 MLPREVRDASN
+1 
-12 DPPPDNHLDNASP
+12 
-25 GDARLARSGYGTD
+25 
-38 RKSEMATTDTPRMVV
+38 MAENDTPRMVI
-53 GVPRENRAGETRVA
+53 GVPKEERAGETRVA

-75 LTKAGFDVVIES
+75 LTKAGFDIVIES

-97 ATFTDRGARIGTRD
+97 ATFTDRGARIGSRD
-111 EVFAADVLVQV
+111 DVFAADVVVQV
-122 NVMDAD
+122 NVLGGDAGS
-128 PASGD
+128 AD
-133 LSRLRPGQ
+133 LGKLRQGQ
-141 VVVGSVAPFARPELV
+141 IVVGAVAPFARPELV

-169 ELVPRTTR
+169 ELVPRSTR

-190 AGYKAVLLAGD
+190 AGYKAVLLAA
-201 NLPKMF
+201 NAMPKMF

-219 AKVFIIGAGVAGL
+219 AKVFIVGAGVAGL
-232 AAIATAR
+232 GAIATSR

-245 EAYDVRPAAREEVE
+245 VAYDVRPAAREEVE

-287 DTIRK
+287 DTIKK

-305 VVITTAQVQGSTA
+305 VIITTAQVQGTKA
-318 PVIVTTEMVKGMA
+318 PQIITTEMIKGMA

-358 DGVSVMG
+358 DGVSVIG
-365 VVNLPGTIPVHSS
+365 VVNLPGEIPVHAS
-378 QLFGKNVANFLGL
+378 QLFGKNVANFMGL
-391 MVVDGRLDTD
+391 MVVDGKIDID
-401 VDDDVIKESVVAKGG
+401 VDDDVIRDSVVARGG
-416 DVANNRVR
+416 DVVNNRVR

-430 KLPEPEPPA
+430 PLPEPEPPA

-444 AADDA
+444 EAEADTS
-449 PAAEEAA
+449 EEAA

>member
-1 MLPREVRDASN
+1 
-12 DPPPDNHLDNASP
+12 
-25 GDARLARSGYGTD
+25 
-38 RKSEMATTDTPRMVV
+38 MAENDTPRMVI
-53 GVPRENRAGETRVA
+53 GVPKEERAGETRVA

-75 LTKAGFDVVIES
+75 LTKAGFDIVIES

-97 ATFTDRGARIGTRD
+97 ATFTDRGARIGSRD
-111 EVFAADVLVQV
+111 DVFAADVVVQV
-122 NVMDAD
+122 NVLGGDAGS
-128 PASGD
+128 AD
-133 LSRLRPGQ
+133 LGKLRQGQ
-141 VVVGSVAPFARPELV
+141 IVVGAVAPFARPELV

-169 ELVPRTTR
+169 ELVPRSTR

-190 AGYKAVLLAGD
+190 AGYKAVLLAA
-201 NLPKMF
+201 NAMPKMF

-219 AKVFIIGAGVAGL
+219 AKVFIVGAGVAGL
-232 AAIATAR
+232 GAIATSR

-287 DTIRK
+287 DTIKK

-305 VVITTAQVQGSTA
+305 VIITTAQVQGTKA
-318 PVIVTTEMVKGMA
+318 PQIITTEMIKGMA

-358 DGVSVMG
+358 DGVSVIG
-365 VVNLPGTIPVHSS
+365 VVNLPGEIPVHAS
-378 QLFGKNVANFLGL
+378 QLFGKNVANFMGL
-391 MVVDGRLDTD
+391 MVVDGKIDID
-401 VDDDVIKESVVAKGG
+401 VDDDVIRDSVVARGG
-416 DVANNRVR
+416 DVVNNRVR

-430 KLPEPEPPA
+430 PLPEPEPPA

-444 AADDA
+444 EAEADTS
-449 PAAEEAA
+449 EEAA

>member
-1 MLPREVRDASN
+1 
-12 DPPPDNHLDNASP
+12 
-25 GDARLARSGYGTD
+25 
-38 RKSEMATTDTPRMVV
+38 MATTETPRMVV

-67 LSPTALPQ
+67 LTPTALPQ

-87 GAGDLAGYPD
+87 GAGDAAGYPD
-97 ATFTDRGARIGTRD
+97 AAFADRGARIGSRD
-111 EVFAADVLVQV
+111 DAFAADVLVQV
-122 NVMDAD
+122 NVMDGD

-133 LSRLRPGQ
+133 IAKLRQGQ
-141 VVVGSVAPFARPELV
+141 VVVGAVAPFARPEMV

-190 AGYKAVLLAGD
+190 AGYKAVLIAAAE
-201 NLPKMF
+201 LPKMF

-219 AKVFIIGAGVAGL
+219 AKVFIVGAGVAGL
-232 AAIATAR
+232 AAIANSR

-287 DTIRK
+287 DTIKK

-305 VVITTAQVQGSTA
+305 VIITTAQVQGSTA
-318 PVIVTTEMVKGMA
+318 PVIITTEMVKGMA

-346 CEPTVAGETVDV
+346 CEPTVAGEVVDV
-358 DGVSVMG
+358 DGVKVIG
-365 VVNLPGTIPVHSS
+365 VVNLPGDIPVHSS

-391 MVVDGRLDTD
+391 MVVDGKLDPG
-401 VDDDVIKESVVAKGG
+401 VDDDVIRESVVAMGG
-416 DVANNRVR
+416 DVVNNRVR
-424 EALGLE
+424 EALGME

-444 AADDA
+444 ADGDT
-449 PAAEEAA
+449 PAEEAA